1 MAPPCRSGGANV
13 FSVRIVLGIDSST
26 QSVKVQAHDIDTGEL
41 LGSGRSP
48 HPATNPPCS
57 EQSPAAWWHALVAAT
72 NEAVSHLDRN
82 DVVAMSVGGQQHGMV
97 VTDANNEPL
106 HPGKLWND
114 TESAPQADR
123 LVEQLGATAWAD
135 AVGSVPVA
143 AFTVTK
149 LAWLAETHPAVFDT
163 FARVSL
169 PHDWL
174 TSKLT
179 DRHVTDR
186 GDASGTGYW
195 SPADGQYRFDLLD
208 LVGARPWTDA
218 LPEVLAP
225 FETASTLTAS
235 AAADLGLST
244 NVLVGPGTGD
254 NMAAALGLGLLPG
267 DVVISLGTSGTVY
280 AVSSVPTADAS
291 GSVAGFADA
300 SGHFLPLVCTLN
312 AMKVSD
318 TFARLLGVGVE
329 ELSDMALRATPGA
342 NGLVLVPY
350 LDGERTP
357 NRPNATGGLSGIRN
371 STSRDDIARAAV
383 EGVVC
388 GLLDG
393 MDALSA
399 SGVPTHGRLFLIGGG
414 SRSAAYRQIVADLT
428 QREILIPEA
437 DEHVAT
443 GAALQAAAVATGS
456 TTIEALATAWHL
468 GGGTTVRPHT
478 GVDSAAVRGAYT
490 AARG

>member
-1 MAPPCRSGGANV
+1 MHPTCSANV
-13 FSVRIVLGIDSST
+13 PVVRIVLGIDSST
-26 QSVKVQAHDIDTGEL
+26 QSVKVQAHDLDTGAL
-41 LGSGRSP
+41 VGSGKGS
-48 HPATNPPCS
+48 HPATTPPCS
-57 EQSPAAWWHALVAAT
+57 EQDPTAWWDALVHAT
-72 NEAVSHLDRN
+72 HEATANVDHN
-82 DVVAMSVGGQQHGMV
+82 DIVAMSVGGQQHGMV
-97 VTDANNEPL
+97 VTNSSNEPL

-114 TESAPQADR
+114 TESAPQAAE
-123 LVEQLGATAWAD
+123 LVERLGATAWAE

-143 AFTVTK
+143 AFTITK
-149 LAWLAETHPAVFDT
+149 LAWLAESYPAKFDA

-174 TSKLT
+174 TTMLT

-195 SPADGQYRFDLLD
+195 SPSDGQYRLDLLQ
-208 LVGARPWTDA
+208 LVGDRPWTDA

-225 FETASTLTAS
+225 FETVCNLTARAS
-235 AAADLGLST
+235 HSLGLPES
-244 NVLVGPGTGD
+244 VVVGPGTGD
-254 NMAAALGLGLLPG
+254 NMAAALGLGLRPG

-280 AVSSVPTADAS
+280 AVSAMPTADPS
-291 GSVAGFADA
+291 GCVAGFADA

-312 AMKVSD
+312 ATKVSD
-318 TFARLLGVGVE
+318 TFARMLGVTVE
-329 ELSDMALRATPGA
+329 AFNDLALRAPAGA
-342 NGLVLVPY
+342 NGLTLIPY

-357 NRPNATGGLSGIRN
+357 NRPTATGSLSGIRN
-371 STSRDDIARAAV
+371 TTSPQDIARASI

-393 MDALSA
+393 MDALSDI
-399 SGVPTHGRLFLIGGG
+399 GVPTDGRLFLIGGG

-428 QREILIPEA
+428 QREVLIPNA

-443 GAALQAAAVATGS
+443 GAALQAAAVVTGQKS
-456 TTIEALATAWHL
+456 IDGIAAAWNL
-468 GGGTTVRPHT
+468 GGGQTIHPNGATDAAGVR
-478 GVDSAAVRGAYT
+478 AAYA

>member
-1 MAPPCRSGGANV
+1 M
-13 FSVRIVLGIDSST
+13 RIVLGIDSST
-26 QSVKVQAHDIDTGEL
+26 QSVKVQAHDLDTGEVV
-41 LGSGRSP
+41 GSARAP
-48 HPATNPPCS
+48 HPATCPPRS
-57 EQSPAAWWHALVAAT
+57 EQEPGAWWQALITAT
-72 NEAVSHLDRN
+72 AEATAGLDR
-82 DVVAMSVGGQQHGMV
+82 DRVVALSVAGQQHGMV
-97 VTDANNEPL
+97 VTDADDEPL

-114 TESAPQADR
+114 TESAPQAAL
-123 LVEQLGATAWAD
+123 LVERLGATAWAD

-149 LAWLAETHPAVFDT
+149 LAWLAETHPSVFDA

-174 TSKLT
+174 TTKLT
-179 DRHVTDR
+179 GRHVTDR

-195 SPADGQYRFDLLD
+195 SPQDGNYRTDLLS
-208 LVGARPWTDA
+208 LIGERPWTDA

-225 FETASTLTAS
+225 FEPAGPLSTRAAS
-235 AAADLGLST
+235 ALGLPSS
-244 NVLVGPGTGD
+244 VLVGPGTGD
-254 NMAAALGLGLLPG
+254 NMAAALGLGLVPG

-280 AVSSVPTADAS
+280 AVSATPTSDPS

-318 TFARLLGVGVE
+318 TFARFLGLDVE
-329 ELSDMALRATPGA
+329 AFSELALHATPGA
-342 NGLVLVPY
+342 HGLVLVPY

-357 NRPNATGGLSGIRN
+357 NRPNATGSLTAIRN
-371 STSRDDIARAAV
+371 STTRDDIARAAI

-393 MDALSA
+393 LDALSNC
-399 SGVPTHGRLFLIGGG
+399 GVPTNGRLFLIGGG
-414 SRSAAYRQIVADLT
+414 SRSLAYRQIAADLT
-428 QREILIPEA
+428 QREVLVPDAE
-437 DEHVAT
+437 EHVAT
-443 GAALQAAAVATGS
+443 GAALQAAAIATGS
-456 TTIEALATAWHL
+456 VSVDSIAGAWNL
-468 GGGTTVRPHT
+468 GGGTMICPHSDVDAPWVR
-478 GVDSAAVRGAYT
+478 AAYA